1 MKVTIAKWLTPNGE
15 WIHKKGIKPDLAVS
29 QPDYFSV
36 APINKEKN
44 YKYDTLG
51 DDIKSAQIM
60 LSASGYDPGRK
71 DGYFGKDTENA
82 VKKFQDDNKLEV
94 TGVLDTKTAEALES
108 SLIKQIQDKKN
119 DNQMNR
125 AIEEIRK
132 DIAS

>member
-1 MKVTIAKWLTPNGE
+1 MTPDGE
-15 WIHKKGIKPDLAVS
+15 WIHKKGIQPDVAVS

-36 APINKEKN
+36 APINKEKT

-60 LSASGYDPGRK
+60 LSGLGYDPGRK
-71 DGYFGKDTENA
+71 DGYFGKGTEDA
-82 VKKFQDDNKLEV
+82 IRKFQTDNKLEV
-94 TGVLDTKTAEALES
+94 TGVLDVKTAEVLES

-132 DIAS
+132 DIR